1 MHFIVQH
8 YAGKVEYDANHF
20 LEKNRDTLNQDMIEM
35 LQKSS
40 HPFINTLYPPSESM
54 SSLDRKKLGRISSAA
69 QEFDGPVKSH

>member
-1 MHFIVQH
+1 MHFVVQH

-54 SSLDRKKLGRISSAA
+54 SSLDRKKSLGKNFIGSSRI
-69 QEFDGPVKSH
+69 